1 MFLLPN
7 MESRRIE
14 GQVAVRG
21 LLGAGWVYLSTGWNG
36 LRMVNLP
43 SWATTELIA
52 TAFESCENVGA
63 VNIVDGKKRVRIAT
77 IEMEETLAKQIIK
90 APACVLDSVS
100 PPPAENAFEAWR
112 TEYDAGRDAEKVR
125 AWADAT
131 MATHE
136 LRERKREEA
145 RQRLREQGPDED
157 GFELVVDGAPVR
169 KAENDGLDLLEV
181 GGKKVVAQ
189 KGVEKDGFY
198 RWQKRKS
205 QLDIDGL
212 REKFNQDRKRVRAA
226 AALKLQTE

>member
-1 MFLLPN
+1 

-21 LLGAGWVYLSTGWNG
+21 LLGNGWVYLNTGWNG

-43 SWATTELIA
+43 SWATAALIA
-52 TAFESCENVGA
+52 TAFASCEDVGA
-63 VNIVDGKKRVRIAT
+63 VNIVAGRGRVRIAT
-77 IEMEETLAKQIIK
+77 IEMEETIAKQIMK
-90 APACVLDSVS
+90 APARVLESVS
-100 PPPAENAFEAWR
+100 APPAKNVFDVWRAEYEA
-112 TEYDAGRDAEKVR
+112 GCNAEKVR
-125 AWADAT
+125 EWADAT

-169 KAENDGLDLLEV
+169 VAEKDGLDVMDV
-181 GGKKVVAQ
+181 GGKKVVAP
-189 KGVEKDGFY
+189 KGVETDGFY

-226 AALKLQTE
+226 AALKLHQTN